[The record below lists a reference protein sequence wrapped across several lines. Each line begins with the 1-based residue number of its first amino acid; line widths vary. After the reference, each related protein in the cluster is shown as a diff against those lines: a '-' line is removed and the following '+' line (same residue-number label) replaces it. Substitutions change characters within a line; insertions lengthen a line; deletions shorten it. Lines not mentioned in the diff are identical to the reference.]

1 VVTPD
6 ATTVVIGG
14 MMQKQQTSSVNKV
27 PILGDIPVLGYAFRH
42 TVKGDSKTELLIFL
56 TPYIVEGTARL
67 KDLSAGEVNRTDLP
81 DTAFKDNQLDR
92 YLDTL
97 KPMGSPEPA
106 PKPRGLPLLRG
117 YDD

>member
-1 VVTPD
+1 
-6 ATTVVIGG
+6 
-14 MMQKQQTSSVNKV
+14 MNKV
-27 PILGDIPVLGYAFRH
+27 PILGDIPILGYAFRH

-56 TPYIVEGTARL
+56 TPYIVEGTAKL
-67 KDLSAGEVNRTDLP
+67 KDLSVGELNRTDLP
-81 DTAFKDNQLDR
+81 DTAFKDSQLDR

-97 KPMGSPEPA
+97 KPIATPT